1 MDLIIREFEKRAVRM
16 INENGEVYFVAADVA
31 KLLGYKNTSDAIKE
45 HCRGVVKRYR
55 GVETGKKADGSPAIQ
70 KTAFN
75 MIPESDV
82 YRLIFRSKLP
92 AAAKFEDWVTKEV
105 LPSIRKNGAYIA
117 PNADMAGVINALLE
131 AQEKRIEAKC
141 AELSAVRTEN
151 QLLNFFRP
159 VGKPGDVSSK
169 TSEEKWRFR
178 RGYFCS
184 GDRGK
189 HVSLLL
195 QHPDQPDLFETFEVT
210 Q

>member
-1 MDLIIREFEKRAVRM
+1 MDLIIREFEKHAVRM
-16 INENGEVYFVAADVA
+16 IQQDGKVWFIAKDVCTVLGIAKYRDYINSRLEADERMSISVDTHGGKQNMVAVNESGLYA
-31 KLLGYKNTSDAIKE
+31 
-45 HCRGVVKRYR
+45 
-55 GVETGKKADGSPAIQ
+55 
-70 KTAFN
+70 
-75 MIPESDV
+75 
-82 YRLIFRSKLP
+82 LIFQSSKP
-92 AAAKFEDWVTKEV
+92 EANKFRKWVTSEV
-105 LPSIRKNGAYIA
+105 LPSIRKNGAYVA

-159 VGKPGDVSSK
+159 VGKPGDVSAK
-169 TSEEKWRFR
+169 TGEEKWRFR